1 MRTFIR
7 KHLKTLLF
15 FAIIGAI
22 GGYFTGLFVL
32 DGYPAEI
39 REQVLA
45 DAGSVE
51 VLGAVTAAQ
60 SAGYGLILGAIGIL
74 IAEKI
79 GLWRNER
86 KLKIRPLLWTAAVAV
101 VSGLAI
107 ILLDLFYF
115 SNANQAIADSYA
127 VKPTL
132 TYILASVLYGGVI
145 EEVMLRLFWM
155 SLAALVLHKIFE
167 RKTDGVSTWVL
178 IAANVISALLFAAGH
193 LPATFMMIG
202 NSPMIIARCFIMNGG
217 AGLMFGWLYRKYG
230 LRYSMLA
237 HAGCHVVMKLVWVLA
252 I

>member
-1 MRTFIR
+1 MRAFLK

-32 DGYPAEI
+32 DSYPAEI

-60 SAGYGLILGAIGIL
+60 SVGYGIVLGALGIF
-74 IAEKI
+74 IAEKL
-79 GLWRNER
+79 GLWKNER
-86 KLKIRPLLWTAAVAV
+86 KLTLRPLVYTGTVAF

-107 ILLDLFYF
+107 ILADIFYF
-115 SNANQAIADSYA
+115 ANVNQAIADSYIA
-127 VKPTL
+127 KPTVPF
-132 TYILASVLYGGVI
+132 IIASVLYGGVI

-155 SLAALVLHKIFE
+155 SLVALLLRGIFD
-167 RKTDGVSTWVL
+167 RKGEGVSTWVF

-230 LRYSMLA
+230 FRYSMLA